1 MTPMTRTPPDP
12 IAGDVDRSLPVAV
25 GMVTQYTLDAV
36 SEVAGEAGRPVLLI
50 ASRRQ
55 VECSSAGGGYVGW
68 TTEQWCAKAM
78 SAPAGRLILA
88 RDHGGPYQHPGD
100 DRAGADGT
108 DGDGELAMAAARHS
122 LRCDIE
128 SGVRLLHLDTS
139 LGPGGR
145 AESVAVAL
153 ARAVALVADCL
164 EVAAGL
170 GRRVGFELGIEVQA
184 EHVAD
189 PDRYGDQIRPAVEEM
204 RTRYGVT
211 PVFVVAQTGTK
222 VVECENVG
230 RLAAV
235 GPASEDRRRLAGLAV
250 AARRLGGRLKA
261 HNCDYLPAPAIGAL
275 RRAGAWMN
283 ISPEVGVAQTAAIVR
298 SLRAARL
305 PAILDEFC
313 EHVIEAGHWRK
324 WTRSAADVP
333 DERRVLL
340 GGSYLFSAPI
350 FAEVRGRLD
359 RAIGRHGRSTR
370 RIAIDAAKAVV
381 WRYLRA

>member
-1 MTPMTRTPPDP
+1 MTRTPPDA
-12 IAGDVDRSLPVAV
+12 IARDVDRALPVAV
-25 GMVTQYTLDAV
+25 GMATPYTLDAA
-36 SEVAGEAGRPVLLI
+36 SEVAGEVGRPVMLI

-55 VECSSAGGGYVGW
+55 VELSSAGGGYVGW
-68 TTEQWCAKAM
+68 TTEQWCSTAM

-100 DRAGADGT
+100 DGDADGGDD
-108 DGDGELAMAAARHS
+108 DGAERAMAAARRS

-128 SGVRLLHLDTS
+128 SGVRLLHIDTS

-145 AESVAVAL
+145 AESLAVAL
-153 ARAVALVADCL
+153 TRAVALVADCV
-164 EVAAGL
+164 EVAGGL
-170 GRRVGFELGIEVQA
+170 GRRVGFEVGLEVQA

-189 PDRYGDQIRPAVEEM
+189 PDRYGDQVRPALEQM
-204 RTRYGVT
+204 RTTCGVT

-230 RLAAV
+230 RLVSA
-235 GPASEDRRRLAGLAV
+235 GPASEERRRLAGLAV

-261 HNCDYLPAPAIGAL
+261 HNCDYLPAPAIEAL

-305 PAILDEFC
+305 PTILDEFC
-313 EHVIEAGHWRK
+313 DQVIEAGYWRK
-324 WTRSAADVP
+324 WTLSALDVP
-333 DERRVLL
+333 DERKVML

-359 RAIGRHGRSTR
+359 RAIGRSGRSTR

>member
-1 MTPMTRTPPDP
+1 MTRTPPD
-12 IAGDVDRSLPVAV
+12 AVARDVDRALSVAV
-25 GMVTQYTLDAV
+25 GMATPYTLDAA
-36 SEVAGEAGRPVLLI
+36 SEVAGEAGRPVMLI

-68 TTEQWCAKAM
+68 TTEQWCTRAR

-100 DRAGADGT
+100 DGGA
-108 DGDGELAMAAARHS
+108 ELAMAAARRS

-128 SGVRLLHLDTS
+128 SGVRLLHIDTS

-145 AESVAVAL
+145 AESLAIAL
-153 ARAVALVADCL
+153 TRVVALVANCV
-164 EVAAGL
+164 EVAGGL
-170 GRRVGFELGIEVQA
+170 GRRVGFELGLEVQA

-189 PDRYGDQIRPAVEEM
+189 PDRYGDQVRPAVEQI
-204 RTRYGVT
+204 RTTCGVT

-230 RLAAV
+230 RLVSA
-235 GPASEDRRRLAGLAV
+235 GPASEERRRLAGLAV

-261 HNCDYLPAPAIGAL
+261 HNCDYLPAPAIEAL
-275 RRAGAWMN
+275 HRVGAWMN

-298 SLRAARL
+298 SLQAARL
-305 PAILDEFC
+305 PTILDEFC
-313 EHVIEAGHWRK
+313 DQVIQAGYWRK
-324 WTRSAADVP
+324 WTRTAVDVP
-333 DERRVLL
+333 DGRKVML

-359 RAIGRHGRSTR
+359 RALGRHGRSTR

-381 WRYLRA
+381 WRYLRT

>member
-164 EVAAGL
+164 
-170 GRRVGFELGIEVQA
+170 
-184 EHVAD
+184 
-189 PDRYGDQIRPAVEEM
+189 
-204 RTRYGVT
+204 
-211 PVFVVAQTGTK
+211 
-222 VVECENVG
+222 
-230 RLAAV
+230 
-235 GPASEDRRRLAGLAV
+235 
-250 AARRLGGRLKA
+250 
-261 HNCDYLPAPAIGAL
+261 
-275 RRAGAWMN
+275 
-283 ISPEVGVAQTAAIVR
+283 
-298 SLRAARL
+298 
-305 PAILDEFC
+305 
-313 EHVIEAGHWRK
+313 
-324 WTRSAADVP
+324 
-333 DERRVLL
+333 
-340 GGSYLFSAPI
+340 
-350 FAEVRGRLD
+350 
-359 RAIGRHGRSTR
+359 
-370 RIAIDAAKAVV
+370 
-381 WRYLRA
+381 